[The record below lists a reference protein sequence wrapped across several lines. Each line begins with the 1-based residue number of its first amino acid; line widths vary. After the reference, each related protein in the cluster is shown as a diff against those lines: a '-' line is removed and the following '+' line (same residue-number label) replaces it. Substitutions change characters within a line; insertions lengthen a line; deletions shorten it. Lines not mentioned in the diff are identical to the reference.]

1 MRVLALARLKRFALL
16 FVVGPAV
23 WVVAAG
29 ADAGALSINPLPTP
43 DPGVGSYGLEATRP
57 QPPPTTV
64 ATITSPGEG
73 DSFTEFPI
81 TVGGLCTDGL
91 LVQLY
96 NNGVMVGSVMCEG
109 GSFSLQIGL
118 FTGQNELTTYQFDD
132 LGQSSPQGNTITVSF
147 NNLNLT
153 AFGTLITLTSAY
165 GRRAANPGQTLTWPL
180 QVSGGTGPY
189 AFSIN
194 WGDGAEPD
202 LKSVPVA
209 GEVNIDHVYDQA
221 GIYPLTVKVTDT
233 NGVSAFIQLV
243 AIANGQPAPTSDLD
257 AADATTIIRTE
268 IIWWPA
274 FVTMLAM
281 PLTYWLGRR
290 SQLVSLHRKL
300 ERDIENYKEL

>member
-1 MRVLALARLKRFALL
+1 MRVQASSRLKWLTLL
-16 FVVGPAV
+16 FAVGVTVLVLGTGPNVRAV
-23 WVVAAG
+23 N
-29 ADAGALSINPLPTP
+29 INPLPTP
-43 DPGVGSYGLEATRP
+43 EPGVGSYGLEATKP

-64 ATITSPGEG
+64 ATITSPAEG
-73 DSFTEFPI
+73 ASFSEFPI
-81 TVGGLCTDGL
+81 TVAGLCTDGL

-96 NNGVMVGSVMCEG
+96 NNGVMVGSVMCED
-109 GSFSLQIGL
+109 GSFSLQISL
-118 FTGQNELTTYQFDD
+118 FAGQNELTTYQFDD
-132 LGQSSPQGNTITVSF
+132 LGQSSPQGNTVTVSF
-147 NNLNLT
+147 NNLNLS

-165 GRRAANPGQTLTWPL
+165 GRRAANPGQILTWPL

-194 WGDGAEPD
+194 WGDRSEPD

-209 GEVNIDHVYDQA
+209 GEVIIDHVYDQA

-257 AADATTIIRTE
+257 TADATTIIRTE

-300 ERDIENYKEL
+300 EREIENYKEL